1 MDSREPQQE
10 KTYISKLIPKDLLPL
25 LLQQLWWKG
34 FDEAQKKFPSEGT
47 SNVAVDRLIKGM
59 FIEFNEVAIRKQ
71 LEEIIDPFIVMSERE
86 SYYALESRELFHELD
101 EADSATDVIVNK
113 ILAVFSLITGVTLG
127 RKQ

>member
-1 MDSREPQQE
+1 MGSKEPQQE

-59 FIEFNEVAIRKQ
+59 FIEFDEVAIRDQ
-71 LEEIIDPFIVMSERE
+71 VEDLVANAMHRDWRGTMEEITLENKDWPTSKELRE
-86 SYYALESRELFHELD
+86 SLVDRILD
-101 EADSATDVIVNK
+101 
-113 ILAVFSLITGVTLG
+113 VTLG

>member
-1 MDSREPQQE
+1 MGSKEPQQE

-71 LEEIIDPFIVMSERE
+71 IAEIIYGCVEDGSDGGQIDDAVEDI
-86 SYYALESRELFHELD
+86 LD
-101 EADSATDVIVNK
+101 
-113 ILAVFSLITGVTLG
+113 VTLG

>member
-1 MDSREPQQE
+1 MDSKEPQQE

-59 FIEFNEVAIRKQ
+59 FIEFDEVATRKQ
-71 LEEIIDPFIVMSERE
+71 IADIITFYRTLVNGWAETGAGADDLPETALKE
-86 SYYALESRELFHELD
+86 SVDA
-101 EADSATDVIVNK
+101 I
-113 ILAVFSLITGVTLG
+113 FSLITGET
-127 RKQ
+127 K